1 MENTT
6 TLNSTP
12 TPVTTP
18 APAPVVVPMVG
29 QQEKITSTSG
39 GRKRVEIIDAREVN
53 TTIFTKAWILLASV
67 VLMFATCLL
76 IAYLHVYKAFK
87 KFKIPD
93 PFHDSRKHP
102 LNDPH
107 AARG

>member
-1 MENTT
+1 MENTNV
-6 TLNSTP
+6 LNPQPVP
-12 TPVTTP
+12 TSV
-18 APAPVVVPMVG
+18 PVVET
-29 QQEKITSTSG
+29 QEKKVSATND
-39 GRKRVEIIDAREVN
+39 KMRVEIIKAREVN
-53 TTIFTKAWILLASV
+53 TTLFTQTWILLASG
-67 VLMFATCLL
+67 VLMIATCLL
-76 IAYLHVYKAFK
+76 IAYLHVYKVFR

>member
-6 TLNSTP
+6 VLNP
-12 TPVTTP
+12 TPVPESTAIP
-18 APAPVVVPMVG
+18 IVNA
-29 QQEKITSTSG
+29 QEKTISTSG
-39 GRKRVEIIDAREVN
+39 GRQRIEIISAREVN
-53 TTIFTKAWILLASV
+53 TTLFTKTWILLASV
-67 VLMFATCLL
+67 ILMFATCLL
-76 IAYLHVYKAFK
+76 IAYLYVYKIFI
-87 KFKIPD
+87 KFKMPD

>member
-1 MENTT
+1 MENAV
-6 TLNSTP
+6 LNTI
-12 TPVTTP
+12 
-18 APAPVVVPMVG
+18 PVVEK
-29 QQEKITSTSG
+29 QENKISN
-39 GRKRVEIIDAREVN
+39 RPRVEIIGPREVK
-53 TTIFTKAWILLASV
+53 TTLFTKVLILLASV

-76 IAYLHVYKAFK
+76 IAYLHAYKIFRK
-87 KFKIPD
+87 LKLPD

>member
-6 TLNSTP
+6 TLDP
-12 TPVTTP
+12 TPVATP
-18 APAPVVVPMVG
+18 AAVPMVG

-39 GRKRVEIIDAREVN
+39 GRQRVEIITAREVN
-53 TTIFTKAWILLASV
+53 TTIFTKTWILLASV
-67 VLMFATCLL
+67 ILMFATCLL
-76 IAYLHVYKAFK
+76 IAYLHIYKMFI
-87 KFKIPD
+87 KFRMPD

>member
-6 TLNSTP
+6 TLNPTP
-12 TPVTTP
+12 TPATDAVAVIGPQERIISTT
-18 APAPVVVPMVG
+18 
-29 QQEKITSTSG
+29 G
-39 GRKRVEIIDAREVN
+39 GRQRVEIIDARIVN
-53 TTIFTKAWILLASV
+53 TTLFTKTWILLASV
-67 VLMFATCLL
+67 ILMLATCLL
-76 IAYLHVYKAFK
+76 IAYLHIYKMFK
-87 KFKIPD
+87 KLKIPD

>member
-6 TLNSTP
+6 LNNI
-12 TPVTTP
+12 
-18 APAPVVVPMVG
+18 PVVEIKETKNP
-29 QQEKITSTSG
+29 SADRS
-39 GRKRVEIIDAREVN
+39 RPEIIGAREVH
-53 TTIFTKAWILLASV
+53 TTILTKILILLASV
-67 VLMFATCLL
+67 ILMIATCLL
-76 IAYLHVYKAFK
+76 IAYLHAYKIFRKIK
-87 KFKIPD
+87 KPD